1 MPDVSDQERGRRV
14 FQIQKEKHA
23 EEALEKVRKN
33 LGEGWKRFTLTE
45 IRALKFILGETWVFV
60 DRKAWEGFSFAR
72 LSRDDLEEI
81 LAIGKAVERKEKTEH
96 EASDEVAAVLHRI
109 SGEPSRPS

>member
-33 LGEGWKRFTLTE
+33 LGDGWQRFTLPE
-45 IRALKFILGETWVFV
+45 IRTLKFILGEAWVFI
-60 DRKAWEGFSFAR
+60 DRRAWEGFSFAR
-72 LSRDDLEEI
+72 LSRNDLDEI
-81 LAIGKAVERKEKTEH
+81 LTIGKAVERKERTEH
-96 EASDEVAAVLHRI
+96 EASLEV
-109 SGEPSRPS
+109 GEILRRVS

>member
-33 LGEGWKRFTLTE
+33 LGDGWQRFALPE
-45 IRALKFILGETWVFV
+45 IRTLKFILGEAWVFI
-60 DRKAWEGFSFAR
+60 DRKAWEGFSFAS
-72 LSRDDLEEI
+72 LSRDDLDEI
-81 LAIGKAVERKEKTEH
+81 LAIGRAVERKEKTGQD
-96 EASDEVAAVLHRI
+96 AAGEVGGILRRV
-109 SGEPSRPS
+109 S

>member
-33 LGEGWKRFTLTE
+33 LGDGWQRFALPE
-45 IRALKFILGETWVFV
+45 IRTLKFILGEAWVFI
-60 DRKAWEGFSFAR
+60 DRKAWETFSFAS
-72 LSRDDLEEI
+72 LSREDLDKI
-81 LAIGKAVERKEKTEH
+81 LAIGRAVERKEKSEH
-96 EASDEVAAVLHRI
+96 DASAEVHTILLRA
-109 SGEPSRPS
+109 S

>member
-33 LGEGWKRFTLTE
+33 LGEGWKRFSLSEVRT
-45 IRALKFILGETWVFV
+45 LKFILGEAWVFI

-72 LSRDDLEEI
+72 LSRNDLDEI
-81 LAIGKAVERKEKTEH
+81 LAIGKAAERKEKTEH
-96 EASDEVAAVLHRI
+96 EASAEVGAILHRV
-109 SGEPSRPS
+109 S

>member
-23 EEALEKVRKN
+23 EEALEKVRKS
-33 LGEGWKRFTLTE
+33 LGEGWKRYTLQEVRTLKFTLWE
-45 IRALKFILGETWVFV
+45 AWVFI

-72 LSRDDLEEI
+72 LSGDDLDEI

-96 EASDEVAAVLHRI
+96 EASGEVAAVLQRV
-109 SGEPSRPS
+109 SGELPRPS

>member
-23 EEALEKVRKN
+23 EEALEKVRKS
-33 LGEGWKRFTLTE
+33 LGDGWKSLTLSEVRTL
-45 IRALKFILGETWVFV
+45 RFILGESWVFI

-72 LSRDDLEEI
+72 LSRADLDEI
-81 LAIGKAVERKEKTEH
+81 LAIGKAVERRVKQGQD
-96 EASDEVAAVLHRI
+96 AAGEVGAILRRV

>member
-33 LGEGWKRFTLTE
+33 LGEGWKRFSLSE
-45 IRALKFILGETWVFV
+45 IRTLKFILGETWVFI
-60 DRKAWEGFSFAR
+60 DRKAWEGYSFSR
-72 LSRDDLEEI
+72 LTRGDLDQI
-81 LAIGKAVERKEKTEH
+81 LAIGKAVERKEKSGH
-96 EASDEVAAVLHRI
+96 DASAEVGAILQRV
-109 SGEPSRPS
+109 S

>member
-33 LGEGWKRFTLTE
+33 LGDGWKRYSLPE
-45 IRALKFILGETWVFV
+45 IRTLRFILGEAWVFI

-72 LSRDDLEEI
+72 LSRDDLDGILEI
-81 LAIGKAVERKEKTEH
+81 GRAVERREKKGQD
-96 EASDEVAAVLHRI
+96 AADEVGGILQRVSR
-109 SGEPSRPS
+109 EPSRSS

>member
-23 EEALEKVRKN
+23 EEALDKARKS
-33 LGEGWKRFTLTE
+33 LGDRWPRFTLPET
-45 IRALKFILGETWVFV
+45 RTLKYILGEAWVFI
-60 DRKAWEGFSFAR
+60 DRKAWEGFSFTR
-72 LSRDDLEEI
+72 LSGDDLYGI

-96 EASDEVAAVLHRI
+96 EASGEVAAVLQRV

>member
-23 EEALEKVRKN
+23 EEALERARKS
-33 LGEGWKRFTLTE
+33 LGDGWKRFSLQEVRT
-45 IRALKFILGETWVFV
+45 LKFILGEAWVFI
-60 DRKAWEGFSFAR
+60 DRRSWEGFSFAR
-72 LSRDDLEEI
+72 LSRDNLDEI

-96 EASDEVAAVLHRI
+96 DASAEVGAIL
-109 SGEPSRPS
+109 SRVS

>member
-23 EEALEKVRKN
+23 EEALDKVRKN
-33 LGEGWKRFTLTE
+33 LGEGWKSLALPEVRT
-45 IRALKFILGETWVFV
+45 LKFILGEAWVFL
-60 DRKAWEGFSFAR
+60 DRKSWEGYSFSR
-72 LSRDDLEEI
+72 LSRGDLDEI

-96 EASDEVAAVLHRI
+96 DASSEVGAVLQRV
-109 SGEPSRPS
+109 S

>member
-23 EEALEKVRKN
+23 EEALERARKS
-33 LGEGWKRFTLTE
+33 LGDGWKRFSLQE
-45 IRALKFILGETWVFV
+45 IRTMKFILGEAWVFI
-60 DRKAWEGFSFAR
+60 DRRAWEGFSFAR
-72 LSRDDLEEI
+72 LSRDDLDGI

-96 EASDEVAAVLHRI
+96 DASAEVGAILHRV
-109 SGEPSRPS
+109 S

>member
-23 EEALEKVRKN
+23 EEALDKVRKN
-33 LGEGWKRFTLTE
+33 LGDGWKSLTMAEIKTLRFM
-45 IRALKFILGETWVFV
+45 LGEAWVFI

-72 LSRDDLEEI
+72 VTRDDLDGI
-81 LAIGKAVERKEKTEH
+81 LAIGNAVERKEKTEH
-96 EASDEVAAVLHRI
+96 DASAEVGAILHRV
-109 SGEPSRPS
+109 S

>member
-23 EEALEKVRKN
+23 EQALEKVRKS
-33 LGEGWKRFTLTE
+33 LGDGWPRFTLPE
-45 IRALKFILGETWVFV
+45 IRTLKFILGEAWVFI

-72 LSRDDLEEI
+72 LSRDDLYGI

-96 EASDEVAAVLHRI
+96 KASGEVEAILQRV
-109 SGEPSRPS
+109 SGEPARSS